1 MGRRSVVESTDSDE
15 SDYDQYYMPMYDSE
29 SVEQSVDDSEDS
41 DEDSDDSE
49 SCYDSDE
56 EEEDDD
62 DDDDSESCYDS
73 DEDDDSDEESSYD
86 SCEIEEVI
94 ALTRMKRTKK
104 QSGRTSKLS
113 KKSKSCATRSKPG
126 AKKDVIRQALKKK
139 ISKKST
145 RSLTSQGNTSS
156 CRKKPATTRSKK
168 GKEKAK
174 AGMRVVSSNKKKDLG
189 NRPVTFLVFDL
200 ETTGL
205 HRIYHRIIEIALV
218 DINGGERSTFYSL
231 VNPGCPVTNSHIH
244 GITSNM
250 VTRPGVPRMQGM
262 IPKLLQFVKSRE
274 KAGGYVVLVAHNA
287 RRFDVPFLENEF
299 KRCST
304 PIPSNWLFLDTLPLA
319 RQAMKSTG

>member
-1 MGRRSVVESTDSDE
+1 MVR
-15 SDYDQYYMPMYDSE
+15 
-29 SVEQSVDDSEDS
+29 
-41 DEDSDDSE
+41 
-49 SCYDSDE
+49 
-56 EEEDDD
+56 
-62 DDDDSESCYDS
+62 
-73 DEDDDSDEESSYD
+73 
-86 SCEIEEVI
+86 
-94 ALTRMKRTKK
+94 
-104 QSGRTSKLS
+104 
-113 KKSKSCATRSKPG
+113 
-126 AKKDVIRQALKKK
+126 AKKDVIRQPLKKK

-231 VNPGCPVTNSHIH
+231 VNPGRPVTNSHIH
-244 GITSNM
+244 GITTNM
-250 VTRPGVPRMQGM
+250 VNRPGVPRMQGM

-274 KAGGYVVLVAHNA
+274 KARGYVVLVAHNA

-319 RQAMKSTG
+319 RQAMKTTGSQVSGRISLQALREHYGVQLVGSAHSAMSDVRSLSEVLQWIAIDLKVSIPDLVHWTFTVKDQAVSKSNKKRG